1 MQALD
6 LLLNRH
12 SEKNLVAPA
21 PNKQELETLLQA
33 ARHVPDHG
41 KLTPYRFVI
50 IENEGLQKLGNLL
63 KEAAIEFDLGEERL
77 AKAEKFPQRAPMFVA
92 VIAEINKEIKKVPA
106 WEQMLSAGCATYAF
120 QLAANALGYANVWVT
135 GPWIDGT
142 ALRNAFGCRPQDKI
156 VALVMV
162 GTAENP
168 NSRPTKKYNKDKEN
182 FVSYL

>member
-1 MQALD
+1 
-6 LLLNRH
+6 
-12 SEKNLVAPA
+12 
-21 PNKQELETLLQA
+21 
-33 ARHVPDHG
+33 
-41 KLTPYRFVI
+41 
-50 IENEGLQKLGNLL
+50 
-63 KEAAIEFDLGEERL
+63 
-77 AKAEKFPQRAPMFVA
+77 FVA

-142 ALRNAFGCRPQDKI
+142 TLRNAFGCRPQDKI

-168 NSRPTKKYNKDKEN
+168 NNRPAKEYNKDKEN

>member
-12 SEKNLVAPA
+12 SEKNLIAPA
-21 PNKQELETLLQA
+21 PTKEHLDILLQA
-33 ARHVPDHG
+33 ARRVPDHG

-50 IENEGLQKLGNLL
+50 IENEGREKLASLL
-63 KEAAIEFDLGEERL
+63 KEAVDELDLGEDRL
-77 AKAEKFPQRAPMFVA
+77 AKAEQFAQRAPMFVA
-92 VIAEINKEIKKVPA
+92 VVAEIDKTIKKVPA

-135 GPWIDGT
+135 GPWIDGS
-142 ALRNAFGCRPQDKI
+142 ALRAALGCREHDKV
-156 VALVMV
+156 VALIML
-162 GTAENP
+162 GSAEKTDN
-168 NSRPTKKYNKDKEN
+168 RALKEYNKDKAN